1 MLASATDLR
10 LSTRDQFIIDVTRG
24 IKQRFTFDPSD
35 ERSAVW
41 SADDKSVIYTS
52 RGLDLYSRPSDM
64 SGDERDVIKDGISKD
79 PNDISQDG
87 RWLLYRRSGGA
98 TGNDLYIAPL

>member
-1 MLASATDLR
+1 
-10 LSTRDQFIIDVTRG
+10 
-24 IKQRFTFDPSD
+24 
-35 ERSAVW
+35 
-41 SADDKSVIYTS
+41 
-52 RGLDLYSRPSDM
+52 M